1 MIMYLLMGLTAAI
14 VSYAATW
21 GARVVGH
28 RLELHLPIRSRDMH
42 STPVSRLGGL
52 AIFLGVMVALVVASQ
67 SFFVKDIYRNN
78 FSPWGVLAG
87 AAVIVLVGVADDL
100 LDIRWWV
107 KLIGQSAAGLTV
119 AIWGVQMTIVP
130 WVPEPIYLQDGTLR
144 IVLTAG
150 LIVTTMNAFN
160 FIDGLDGL
168 AAGVAIIGGTAF
180 FITAYWVH
188 RNAVLLDY
196 SDLATLI
203 TAVLV
208 GGCLGFLP
216 HNFFPSKIFMGDS
229 GAMLIGLLMAS
240 AGVVSTGQITSG
252 LYDRANGISTII
264 PILLPFAVLFLPLL
278 DLGLAVVRRTARG
291 RSPWSADRGH
301 LHHKLLDIGYSH
313 RTAVILMYL
322 WTTVLS
328 FGGWSDRP
336 FHVSGWESRFRATAI
351 RDQDPQKAGE
361 LYEEALAGDPESEW
375 AHYDLACWHALYG
388 DKAEARR
395 LLDRAIELGGDAV
408 RDHAATDP
416 DLESLR

>member
-1 MIMYLLMGLTAAI
+1 MIMYLLMGLTAAV
-14 VSYAATW
+14 VSYSATW
-21 GARVVGH
+21 GARVIGN
-28 RLELHLPIRSRDMH
+28 RLELHAPIRSRDMH
-42 STPVSRLGGL
+42 STPVSRLGGV
-52 AIFLGVMVALVVASQ
+52 AIFLGVLVALIVASQ

-87 AAVIVLVGVADDL
+87 AALIVLVGIADDL

-107 KLIGQSAAGLTV
+107 KLIGQSGAALVV
-119 AIWGVQMTIVP
+119 AIWGVRMTIVP
-130 WVPEPIYLQDGTLR
+130 WVPEPIFVHSEHVS

-168 AAGVAIIGGTAF
+168 AAGVAIIGGSAF
-180 FITAYWVH
+180 FFTAYWVH

-196 SDLATLI
+196 SDLATLL
-203 TAVLV
+203 TAVVV
-208 GGCLGFLP
+208 GSCIGFLP
-216 HNFFPSKIFMGDS
+216 HNWFPSKIFMGDS
-229 GAMLIGLLMAS
+229 GAMLLGLLMAA
-240 AGVVSTGQITSG
+240 AGIVSTGQITSG
-252 LYDRANGISTII
+252 LYDRANGISTVI

-328 FGGWSDRP
+328 FGGLAFAVFPWHVVLAVDIFATLVMGLVTAWPYLRRHSDQSP
-336 FHVSGWESRFRATAI
+336 A
-351 RDQDPQKAGE
+351 
-361 LYEEALAGDPESEW
+361 
-375 AHYDLACWHALYG
+375 
-388 DKAEARR
+388 
-395 LLDRAIELGGDAV
+395 
-408 RDHAATDP
+408 
-416 DLESLR
+416 